1 MDPSDEILERVLIRS
16 EIEEWVDFIV
26 ELNGDRA
33 AFVVL
38 EIILLSLRYQYS
50 DLRDVDN
57 FLMELRSLIRT
68 IRTTMEHNILHN
80 LI

>member
-50 DLRDVDN
+50 DLRDLDN